1 MVETAPLGRAGR
13 RRGGDLPRCRAR
25 IARARTA
32 KVLLG
37 PWTHNPTGSDHDAF
51 MTSSHTPRHPFL
63 AGALAGAAEV
73 CCSYPFEF
81 IKTLLQLKP
90 GVYRGVLHCF
100 FSTLSSR
107 GPLGLYNGLSP
118 HLLFAFPRV
127 ASRFSLYEACG
138 RAIRGEG
145 APRRPLTSAEA
156 LAAGAVAGFGEA
168 AFATVPLTTLSVRL
182 CADAAS
188 PAPRFTRSLPHTMAA
203 LWREEGWRGWYKAPA
218 ATLLKLTTQIA
229 VRFMLFEEIS
239 RALSAAAAVAAAG
252 APGRPEALEGAIT
265 VLSGALAGA
274 ATVLLNQPIDVVKS
288 LQQGPDGAR
297 LGGIL
302 QCGRAVLARHG
313 VAGLYAGLAPRLM
326 RVTGEMGCSFFF
338 FDRISK
344 WLNVA
349 LDGVA

>member
-1 MVETAPLGRAGR
+1 MAP
-13 RRGGDLPRCRAR
+13 
-25 IARARTA
+25 
-32 KVLLG
+32 
-37 PWTHNPTGSDHDAF
+37 HE
-51 MTSSHTPRHPFL
+51 PRHPFL
-63 AGALAGAAEV
+63 AGALAGACEV
-73 CCSYPFEF
+73 LCTYPFEF
-81 IKTLLQLKP
+81 VKTLLQLRP
-90 GVYRGVLHCF
+90 GVYRGVSHCF
-100 FSTLSSR
+100 SATVRARGLS
-107 GPLGLYNGLSP
+107 GLYSGLSP
-118 HLLFAFPRV
+118 HLLFALPRV
-127 ASRFSLYEACG
+127 ATRFFLYEECG
-138 RAIRGEG
+138 RALRGG
-145 APRRPLTSAEA
+145 GSVGVPRRALSRAEA

-168 AFATVPLTTLSVRL
+168 AVATVPLTSLSVRL
-182 CADAAS
+182 CADTAS
-188 PAPRFTRSLPHTMAA
+188 PSPRFTRSLPHTMAA

-218 ATLLKLTTQIA
+218 ATLLKVTTQIA

>member
-1 MVETAPLGRAGR
+1 
-13 RRGGDLPRCRAR
+13 
-25 IARARTA
+25 
-32 KVLLG
+32 
-37 PWTHNPTGSDHDAF
+37 

-73 CCSYPFEF
+73 CCSYPVEF
-81 IKTLLQLKP
+81 VKTLLQLKP

-188 PAPRFTRSLPHTMAA
+188 PAPRFTRSLPHTMAT

-218 ATLLKLTTQIA
+218 ATLLKVTTQIA
-229 VRFMLFEEIS
+229 VRFMLFEELS
-239 RALSAAAAVAAAG
+239 RTLGAAVGAAG
-252 APGRPEALEGAIT
+252 AAGAGVAPGVLEGAVT
-265 VLSGALAGA
+265 VAAGALAGA
-274 ATVLLNQPIDVVKS
+274 TTVLLNQPIDVVKS

-297 LGGIL
+297 HGGIL
-302 QCGRAVLARHG
+302 ACGRAVLARHG
-313 VAGLYAGLAPRLM
+313 VAGLYAGTTPRLV
-326 RVTGEMGCSFFF
+326 RVMMEMGCSFLFYE
-338 FDRISK
+338 RISRF
-344 WLNVA
+344 LNE
-349 LDGVA
+349 LDGCE